1 MSENARIKKKLT
13 EKRLWRL

>member
-1 MSENARIKKKLT
+1 MPELKKKLT